1 MLRGKN
7 FHRERSCHEGSQNHH
22 DRGRGPPARRRRHAR
37 AIARRPDPAQWL
49 VRGAHRRSPGRRGQ
63 GGRSR
68 ATPGHGDDAE
78 ARHRHLAR
86 GDRRDPGPGP
96 AGPGGRLDHGPLRRG
111 RRARQDRDAGP
122 GDRDAGPLTP
132 ASVCVSGAAR
142 RRSETAG
149 LAPRRGGHAMT
160 RFTAMFGAAMLMTS
174 TVMVV
179 ESALAPQGF
188 AQGQPYP
195 LQPSSPRINRLVR
208 APGVI
213 EGTLTRVDGRT
224 ESVDV
229 SIFLGLLGKTLEI
242 SRDTLIQ
249 VNGREARFADL
260 QEGAKVKAF
269 YEERGAKLVATRLE
283 VLTAPG

>member
-1 MLRGKN
+1 
-7 FHRERSCHEGSQNHH
+7 
-22 DRGRGPPARRRRHAR
+22 
-37 AIARRPDPAQWL
+37 
-49 VRGAHRRSPGRRGQ
+49 
-63 GGRSR
+63 
-68 ATPGHGDDAE
+68 
-78 ARHRHLAR
+78 
-86 GDRRDPGPGP
+86 
-96 AGPGGRLDHGPLRRG
+96 
-111 RRARQDRDAGP
+111 
-122 GDRDAGPLTP
+122 
-132 ASVCVSGAAR
+132 
-142 RRSETAG
+142 
-149 LAPRRGGHAMT
+149 MT
-160 RFTAMFGAAMLMTS
+160 RFSAMFGAAMLMTS
-174 TVMVV
+174 TVMVA

-195 LQPSSPRINRLVR
+195 IQPSSPRIDRLVR

-269 YEERGAKLVATRLE
+269 YEERGAKLVATRIE
-283 VLTAPG
+283 VLTG